1 MNKLNDELVCQL
13 YQNNRIYLE
22 KIFSDC
28 KILFSF
34 PFFENKTI
42 EEIWNYSTIT
52 VKFIDHTGGMVLI
65 PDYSTRVNN
74 YTYKYD
80 LEKISSLSDLP
91 YLEAQAQLVGD
102 FAEFYYDERY
112 SNGVKYSWNKQDMK
126 KMAEIMKNSGYNT
139 EAVNW
144 VLENY

>member
-1 MNKLNDELVCQL
+1 MSSSYGRNTFIHELFHQIQYSINPSNFFSLINEYFLNEDVAKFGL
-13 YQNNRIYLE
+13 NP
-22 KIFSDC
+22 S
-28 KILFSF
+28 
-34 PFFENKTI
+34 
-42 EEIWNYSTIT
+42 

-112 SNGVKYSWNKQDMK
+112 SSGVKYSWNKQNMK